1 MKHAGPLHKVAPLCS
16 DFSARDSSLIN
27 DEPSQASVNIAVI
40 AENKA
45 VAQSW
50 IAQTLRHC
58 KSGVEADEARYGRF
72 LFHSCAY
79 DQPLPAGD
87 IHEAHVI
94 VDTKASGI
102 RWQDVESWAKRVF
115 FHHIGGTTEADLRG
129 GIHYCWSSPEAGSA
143 FCGSLFSRL
152 ARPGI
157 IGITWEDYADLLP
170 DSASAQCLLS
180 GAEKLDAAISALRN
194 QAASPPSERATLALL
209 HIEGNDCLS
218 LGDYLDVCNAAE
230 ELLPSQCRL
239 VATVFIAGQANRLD
253 LQLALF
259 SPSRSSSQSPPLGAR
274 NDLTRF

>member
-1 MKHAGPLHKVAPLCS
+1 MTSDESRQAP
-16 DFSARDSSLIN
+16 
-27 DEPSQASVNIAVI
+27 VNIAVI

-50 IAQTLRHC
+50 IAQTLHHC

-72 LFHSCAY
+72 RFHSCAY

-102 RWQDVESWAKRVF
+102 RWQDVEPWAKRVF
-115 FHHIGGTTEADLRG
+115 FHHIGGTTEAGLRG

-180 GAEKLDAAISALRN
+180 GAEKLDAAISALWD
-194 QAASPPSERATLALL
+194 QAAGPPSERATLALL

-230 ELLPSQCRL
+230 EFLPSLCRL
-239 VATVFIAGQANRLD
+239 VATVFIAGRANRLD

-259 SPSRSSSQSPPLGAR
+259 SPWNEAVAGYAQLVPEPSLGG
-274 NDLTRF
+274 TQ